1 MNLDYTLLVDSAE
14 ESGKS
19 PRNQLRQI
27 INNRAK
33 VWVPIS
39 HLIRELE
46 SNSGSRAKGER
57 SLDPIGFALEENE
70 LKLPFHFIKIRKNK
84 AKPERNELYNQFN
97 NQLFSM
103 ERTTELEDIKDYLEH
118 SIEVPRTDLI
128 KLITEDAVELKE
140 FGPFLE
146 SGSNAKNNTVW
157 FPFASLKVTISNLLV
172 KSNLPSE
179 GNCESA
185 NSERVNN
192 VRTAE
197 SLAQTRLVEEE
208 LGSYNLHR
216 WFIINL
222 LWEKN
227 DYEIAATQAWN
238 KFTELTRQEWLE
250 NPKQD
255 KSWFK
260 FRSHKQAKLVVM
272 LNEKNDKKAEEFFED
287 LKSRSTAHS
296 LNERNSDAFWLTKDT
311 FMSYF
316 NKMKGKRKKGDN
328 IPKLFYDSR
337 KI

>member
-1 MNLDYTLLVDSAE
+1 MIKLKDIITEDVQVLGYIRPAASFHTL
-14 ESGKS
+14 
-19 PRNQLRQI
+19 
-27 INNRAK
+27 
-33 VWVPIS
+33 
-39 HLIRELE
+39 
-46 SNSGSRAKGER
+46 
-57 SLDPIGFALEENE
+57 NE
-70 LKLPFHFIKIRKNK
+70 WRHVVEQFLKLQQSGYDTRGGVIPSN
-84 AKPERNELYNQFN
+84 PE
-97 NQLFSM
+97 
-103 ERTTELEDIKDYLEH
+103 
-118 SIEVPRTDLI
+118 LI

-172 KSNLPSE
+172 KSNLPSG

-208 LGSYNLHR
+208 LGSYNLHH
-216 WFIINL
+216 WFIIDL

-227 DYEIAATQAWN
+227 DYEISATQAWN

-272 LNEKNDKKAEEFFED
+272 LNEKNDE
-287 LKSRSTAHS
+287 KS
-296 LNERNSDAFWLTKDT
+296 
-311 FMSYF
+311 
-316 NKMKGKRKKGDN
+316 
-328 IPKLFYDSR
+328 
-337 KI
+337 